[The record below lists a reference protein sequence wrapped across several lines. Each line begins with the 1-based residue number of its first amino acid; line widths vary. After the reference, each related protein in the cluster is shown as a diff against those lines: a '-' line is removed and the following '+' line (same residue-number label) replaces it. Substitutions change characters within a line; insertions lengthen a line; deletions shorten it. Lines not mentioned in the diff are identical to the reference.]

1 MTRYLL
7 DTCICVFLFRQKYN
21 VAEKLSKLDPS
32 QCYVSEVTIAE
43 LTYGAYKSNKI
54 EEILR
59 LINEFTSVVN
69 VVPFAESIDVFSRE
83 KVRLCAQG
91 TPVDDFDLLI
101 AAAAVKLGM
110 VLITDNTRHF
120 KNVQDLSFENWINRD
135 ER

>member
-54 EEILR
+54 YCCPLKTKKSPIMC
-59 LINEFTSVVN
+59 
-69 VVPFAESIDVFSRE
+69 PQ
-83 KVRLCAQG
+83 C
-91 TPVDDFDLLI
+91 P
-101 AAAAVKLGM
+101 
-110 VLITDNTRHF
+110 
-120 KNVQDLSFENWINRD
+120 
-135 ER
+135 